1 MDADNPSAP
10 GKNWSGKLNIPMAM
24 TVSATVLSHK
34 IHFGVEVAVV
44 MTLGLGFV
52 SGENRNFILAY
63 DGWED
68 YSRTTIGEF
77 ILNPL
82 LLDNP

>member
-1 MDADNPSAP
+1 
-10 GKNWSGKLNIPMAM
+10 
-24 TVSATVLSHK
+24 
-34 IHFGVEVAVV
+34 